1 MLFSVDQT
9 GLSVSTAL
17 FHAMSAG
24 ASRAVDHTDTSTL
37 MSIVVVRIFL
47 IVLVIF
53 LIVLVIFLI
62 VLVIFLIIFLVSKE
76 ISKRFV
82 AEREA
87 GGGCDR
93 RSLPTDHFDDPV
105 AMVTSSGGDL
115 RIFPMTVNSTLEM
128 TGSAFIETKR

>member
-1 MLFSVDQT
+1 M
-9 GLSVSTAL
+9 STAL

-37 MSIVVVRIFL
+37 MSIVVVR
-47 IVLVIF
+47 IF

>member
-87 GGGCDR
+87 GGCDR

>member
-24 ASRAVDHTDTSTL
+24 ASKTVDHTDTSTL
-37 MSIVVVRIFL
+37 MSIVVVR
-47 IVLVIF
+47 IF

-87 GGGCDR
+87 GGCDR

>member
-24 ASRAVDHTDTSTL
+24 ASKAVDHTDTSTL
-37 MSIVVVRIFL
+37 MSIVVVR
-47 IVLVIF
+47 IF

-87 GGGCDR
+87 GGCDR

>member
-24 ASRAVDHTDTSTL
+24 ASKAVDHTDTSTL
-37 MSIVVVRIFL
+37 MSIVVVR
-47 IVLVIF
+47 
-53 LIVLVIFLI
+53 IFLI

-87 GGGCDR
+87 GGCDR

-128 TGSAFIETKR
+128 TGSAFMETKR

>member
-24 ASRAVDHTDTSTL
+24 ASKAVDHTDTSTL
-37 MSIVVVRIFL
+37 MSIVVVR
-47 IVLVIF
+47 IF

-87 GGGCDR
+87 GGGCDW

>member
-1 MLFSVDQT
+1 MLFSVDQI

-24 ASRAVDHTDTSTL
+24 ASKAVDHTDTSTL
-37 MSIVVVRIFL
+37 MSIVVVR
-47 IVLVIF
+47 IF

-87 GGGCDR
+87 GGCDR

>member
-24 ASRAVDHTDTSTL
+24 ASKAVDHTDTSTL
-37 MSIVVVRIFL
+37 RSIVVVG
-47 IVLVIF
+47 IF

-87 GGGCDR
+87 GGCDR

-128 TGSAFIETKR
+128 TGSAFIETNR